1 MVRVKKLASQIRQQE
16 KNVDQ
21 LFAQDALDWERHMA
35 IEHEFRDLRRMLFST
50 MFLVVCLVLDRLRIL
65 FFYQSICF

>member
-21 LFAQDALDWERHMA
+21 LFAQDELDWERHMA
-35 IEHEFRDLRRMLFST
+35 IEHEFRNLRRMLFST
-50 MFLVVCLVLDRLRIL
+50 MFLVVCLVLDRLRIS
-65 FFYQSICF
+65 FF